1 MGKKILGIDNGY
13 NFTKTSM
20 GTSFL
25 STVKEGHDDYN
36 TVLEMEFD
44 GKNYILGESNGEF
57 IADADKLK
65 SESGKTLL
73 KLTTLAA
80 IGLSYP
86 EEKFI
91 EVNIVAGL
99 PVAYYSKQKDDFKK
113 FMKELDG
120 SVITLNKLGF
130 KQTIKIDEVLI
141 FPQSAGIII
150 EKSIRE
156 ESSLVIDVGGGTWDV
171 SQFSGLKLVKKATYG
186 EGMLILYS
194 NLAQYLNSNYYT
206 KYNATD
212 MYDLL
217 KRGYFTAE
225 GQKQSTS
232 ILDPMIKE
240 HVTNV
245 MTQIKR
251 DFETT
256 NVDNIFGIGGG
267 IEEVEEYILKDLPAM
282 KTQKDS
288 QFNNVKNFALIGKIK
303 LD

>member
-1 MGKKILGIDNGY
+1 
-13 NFTKTSM
+13 
-20 GTSFL
+20 
-25 STVKEGHDDYN
+25 
-36 TVLEMEFD
+36 
-44 GKNYILGESNGEF
+44 
-57 IADADKLK
+57 
-65 SESGKTLL
+65 
-73 KLTTLAA
+73 
-80 IGLSYP
+80 
-86 EEKFI
+86 
-91 EVNIVAGL
+91 
-99 PVAYYSKQKDDFKK
+99 
-113 FMKELDG
+113 
-120 SVITLNKLGF
+120 
-130 KQTIKIDEVLI
+130 
-141 FPQSAGIII
+141 
-150 EKSIRE
+150 
-156 ESSLVIDVGGGTWDV
+156 
-171 SQFSGLKLVKKATYG
+171 
-186 EGMLILYS
+186 MLILYS